1 MFVKNILF
9 GVSYIQS
16 LLQLMYIHSL
26 KFVLPKSVCQS
37 RLSVSFKS
45 IIISTMLKVWTQWER
60 TIQKHQVEWKNQ
72 CYHLFNGPI
81 QGKIYDK
88 RKVGLTLREC
98 LFQCFFFAFGQ
109 RPRAIGCMAKS
120 LHLQTSKNVPSMRLL
135 LQLQQKTSKDL
146 IFAVRPCSQ
155 NLAEKGCGHDEI
167 SSKQP
172 PRDFN
177 TSQITSRLK
186 QLLY

>member
-45 IIISTMLKVWTQWER
+45 INITTMLKVRTQWER
-60 TIQKHQVEWKNQ
+60 IIQKHQVEWKNQ

-88 RKVGLTLREC
+88 GKVGLTLREC
-98 LFQCFFFAFGQ
+98 MFQSFSSLA
-109 RPRAIGCMAKS
+109 AMAKGNR
-120 LHLQTSKNVPSMRLL
+120 LHGQNLIERQVRQTCRKSIKNQKFS
-135 LQLQQKTSKDL
+135 LQL
-146 IFAVRPCSQ
+146 CSPQ
-155 NLAEKGCGHDEI
+155 W
-167 SSKQP
+167 
-172 PRDFN
+172 
-177 TSQITSRLK
+177 
-186 QLLY
+186 LL

>member
-81 QGKIYDK
+81 QGKIYDIG
-88 RKVGLTLREC
+88 KVGLTLREC
-98 LFQCFFFAFGQ
+98 LFQSFFFARGFVQ
-109 RPRAIGCMAKS
+109 EQLAAQPKLNLPSSSHCSRSHSCRP
-120 LHLQTSKNVPSMRLL
+120 NNP
-135 LQLQQKTSKDL
+135 
-146 IFAVRPCSQ
+146 
-155 NLAEKGCGHDEI
+155 
-167 SSKQP
+167 
-172 PRDFN
+172 
-177 TSQITSRLK
+177 
-186 QLLY
+186 